1 MRILLVH
8 NILWAHYK
16 AAVFQAIDRLVAQ
29 RPGTT
34 FKVLQI
40 GRNERSRA
48 GWETDAANAPTYSYP
63 YELLFDSFVED
74 IPLRARTQALLSKMR
89 HYKPDV
95 LCLTGYYD
103 PAQLAL
109 LAYARL
115 TGIPVVMQMESTAFD
130 NERSPVKEGIKRLI
144 MQQCSGFFCFGS
156 PQATYLLQ
164 LGVPPARILLQKSA
178 VDNQALLQAY
188 ETAKVQ
194 RTARQQELGLPAH
207 NFVFVGRLIE
217 PKNLPMLLQ
226 CFAEALTQAPD
237 QDDWGLIVLGNG
249 PQEAALKQQS
259 QTLGI
264 NKRVF
269 FHPAT
274 HWYRV
279 PDVLTLADVLVLPS
293 ISEPWGL
300 VVNEAMVC
308 GMPVLVSD
316 RCGCANDLVRDGQNG
331 FLFDPAKPAQLTERL
346 LTFMNG
352 QADLIQMGRESQ
364 QLIAPYAPEVV
375 AKEMMNGF
383 NFIKSERVKK

>member
-29 RPGTT
+29 QPETSFR
-34 FKVLQI
+34 VLQI

-74 IPLRARTQALLSKMR
+74 IPLRARTLALLTRMR

-109 LAYARL
+109 LVYARL
-115 TGIPVVMQMESTAFD
+115 SGIPVVMQMESTAFD
-130 NERSPVKEGIKRLI
+130 NERSPIKEGIKRLI
-144 MQQCSGFFCFGS
+144 MRQCSGFFCFGS
-156 PQATYLLQ
+156 PQATYLKQ

-178 VDNQALLQAY
+178 VDNRALLQAY
-188 ETAKVQ
+188 TIARVE
-194 RTARQQELGLPAH
+194 RTARQQEMGLPAH

-226 CFAEALTQAPD
+226 CFADALTQSPD
-237 QDDWGLIVLGNG
+237 SGNWGLILLGNG

-264 NKRVF
+264 SERVF

-279 PDVLTLADVLVLPS
+279 PDVLALADVLVLPS
-293 ISEPWGL
+293 VSEPWGL

-308 GMPVLVSD
+308 GMPVLVSE
-316 RCGCANDLVRDGQNG
+316 RCGCANDLVCDGQNG
-331 FLFDPAKPAQLTERL
+331 FLFDPAKPAQLTSHL
-346 LTFMNG
+346 LAFMTG
-352 QADLIQMGRESQ
+352 QVNAEQMGQESQ
-364 QLIAPYAPEVV
+364 QIIAPYAPEVV
-375 AKEMMNGF
+375 AKEMIDGF
-383 NFIKSERVKK
+383 NFIR

>member
-29 RPGTT
+29 RPDTS
-34 FKVLQI
+34 FRVLQI

-48 GWETDAANAPTYSYP
+48 GWETDAANAPTYTYP
-63 YELLFDSFVED
+63 YELLFDSFVDD
-74 IPLRARTQALLSKMR
+74 IPLRARTQALLLRMR
-89 HYKPDV
+89 RYKPDV

-115 TGIPVVMQMESTAFD
+115 RGIPVVMQMESTAFD
-130 NERSPVKEGIKRLI
+130 NERSPIKEGIKRLI
-144 MQQCSGFFCFGS
+144 MRQCGGFFCFGS
-156 PQATYLLQ
+156 PQATYLIQ

-178 VDNQALLQAY
+178 VDNQALLRAY
-188 ETAKVQ
+188 QTAKRQ
-194 RTARQQELGLPAH
+194 RTGQQQKLGVPAH

-226 CFAEALTQAPD
+226 CFADALTQTPN
-237 QDDWGLIVLGNG
+237 QTDWGLILLGNG
-249 PQEAALKQQS
+249 PQEATLKQQA

-264 NKRVF
+264 SKRVF

-274 HWYRV
+274 HWYHV
-279 PDVLTLADVLVLPS
+279 PDVLALADVLVLPS
-293 ISEPWGL
+293 VSEPWGL

-331 FLFDPAKPAQLTERL
+331 FLFDPTKPEQLTHYL
-346 LTFMNG
+346 LAFMNG
-352 QADLIQMGRESQ
+352 QVNVEQMGQESQ
-364 QLIAPYAPEVV
+364 RIIAPYAPEVV
-375 AKEMMNGF
+375 AKEMMDGF
-383 NFIKSERVKK
+383 AIVAHNQTR